1 MKTKKL
7 FVYII
12 ILSLLCFTGCN
23 ARQQMTATGQDELV
37 AISELPTISLYETE
51 SGSSPDTESDAE
63 FLEPKTPSAELTSS
77 PAVLGE
83 EHRVSS
89 SVVSSE
95 LVLSSSA
102 SSEETNLPKES
113 MPPEVERSQPVQR
126 LIDWIQNGG
135 DTQTGN
141 QAFLQAVLDNGYLLI
156 PYSTRNDLE
165 NNSLS
170 VIENTS
176 GCIFDFFTH
185 VSDNLLENEYYMVT
199 ISPLTEED
207 AAKDLKELYYPNE
220 TNKKNGSYNGMPYI
234 YFDGYEGIDR
244 FHSVDTAAWFIRDG
258 CLVAIEAL
266 YVNNYKPWS
275 EEYFEYFDFETVTL

>member
-1 MKTKKL
+1 ML
-7 FVYII
+7 IF
-12 ILSLLCFTGCN
+12 SLLCFTACN
-23 ARQQMTATGQDELV
+23 ARQQTTAMGQDDLSAV
-37 AISELPTISLYETE
+37 SDTPTIPSHETE
-51 SGSSPDTESDAE
+51 SGSSLDTESDATIS
-63 FLEPKTPSAELTSS
+63 EPKPPSAEPASS
-77 PAVLGE
+77 SATLGAE
-83 EHRVSS
+83 NIVSSEPDFSS
-89 SVVSSE
+89 SVSSE
-95 LVLSSSA
+95 A
-102 SSEETNLPKES
+102 IE
-113 MPPEVERSQPVQR
+113 PPEESIQPKVERSQPVQR

-141 QAFLQAVLDNGYLLI
+141 QAFLKAVLGNGHLLI
-156 PYSTRNDLE
+156 PYSTRSDLE
-165 NNSLS
+165 NSSLS

-176 GCIFDFFTH
+176 GCVFDFFTH
-185 VSDNLLENEYYMVT
+185 VSDNLLENEFYMVA

-275 EEYFEYFDFETVTL
+275 EEYFEYFNFETITL